1 MRGDSSLT
9 NAEQTEF
16 SSANQN
22 PNNVKEA
29 ASPEDGELVH
39 APLNKIV
46 VMHAS
51 VGSGHKVAAE
61 AIAASVEHLSEAV
74 KERIPSFSAEV
85 EVHLFDILDFG
96 RIKFDGDKTAS
107 MFTGPTRPIYDLT
120 WRYWLTGRLIWGGGT
135 VWSHLMFPKFTQ
147 WVRENKPTV
156 VICTHITAANVAVG
170 ARMITKQNYSII
182 CVPTDYEIEGMWPHR
197 YTDIFCV
204 ATESMAETL
213 RARKVEEERILVTGL
228 PARAEFRVD
237 YDKEAVRKSW
247 NIPEDKKLALV
258 LAGATLPRPYVRF
271 RVLLEKALPELAQ
284 IENLHLLFMVG
295 RDSDYAN
302 QLREVFDKHG
312 VANAGI
318 VGYTED
324 VAKLM
329 AASDFAICKPGGLTV
344 TECICTETPML
355 LAGQAYG
362 QEKANVRLLTS
373 LGAAQHA
380 ETARELVVAT
390 RYLCDKGSGALEAM
404 SAVESYLRKP
414 DAALEIGLAGL
425 DAALSPKDPDHDLR
439 HSQRP
444 FLSFYWGKKP
454 AHTR

>member
-1 MRGDSSLT
+1 MLCGILVCMTEPDSGL
-9 NAEQTEF
+9 
-16 SSANQN
+16 
-22 PNNVKEA
+22 VI
-29 ASPEDGELVH
+29 SPVQ
-39 APLNKIV
+39 KIAV
-46 VMHAS
+46 VHAS

-61 AIAASVEHLSEAV
+61 AIAAAVAQLSEACV
-74 KERIPSFSAEV
+74 ERFPSFNAAVEV
-85 EVHLFDILDFG
+85 ELLDILDFG
-96 RIKFDGDKTAS
+96 RIRFDGDKTAS

-135 VWSHLMFPKFTQ
+135 VWSHVMFPAFTR
-147 WVRENKPTV
+147 WVRENKPV
-156 VICTHITAANVAVG
+156 AVICTHIVAANVAVG
-170 ARMITKQNYSII
+170 ARMITKQDYSII
-182 CVPTDYEIEGMWPHR
+182 CVPTDYEVEGMWPHR

-213 RARKVEEERILVTGL
+213 RARKVEEERIRVTGL
-228 PARAEFRVD
+228 PARSEFRVG
-237 YDKEAVRKSW
+237 YDREAVRRAW
-247 NIPEDKKLALV
+247 AEPEDRQIALV

-271 RVLLEKALPELAQ
+271 RALLDKALPELAALD
-284 IENLHLLFMVG
+284 NVHLLFMVG

-302 QLREVFDKHG
+302 QLHTRFEELGMH
-312 VANAGI
+312 NASV

-380 ETARELVVAT
+380 ETARELVQSV
-390 RYLCDKGSGALEAM
+390 RYLTQRGGNALAAM
-404 SAVESYLRKP
+404 SAVEGFLRRP
-414 DAALEIGLAGL
+414 GAALEIGLAGL
-425 DAALSPKDPDHDLR
+425 DAALSPKDPDHELR
-439 HSQRP
+439 HHQRP
-444 FLSFYWGKKP
+444 FLSFYWGNKP

>member
-1 MRGDSSLT
+1 M
-9 NAEQTEF
+9 TEAV
-16 SSANQN
+16 SGL
-22 PNNVKEA
+22 VV
-29 ASPEDGELVH
+29 SPVQ
-39 APLNKIV
+39 KIAV
-46 VMHAS
+46 VHAS

-61 AIAASVEHLSEAV
+61 AIAAAVAQLSDACVE
-74 KERIPSFSAEV
+74 RFPSFTAGVEV
-85 EVHLFDILDFG
+85 ELLDILDFG
-96 RIKFDGDKTAS
+96 RIRFDGDKTAS
-107 MFTGPTRPIYDLT
+107 MFTGPTRPVYDLT

-135 VWSHLMFPKFTQ
+135 VWSHVMFPAFTR
-147 WVRENKPTV
+147 WVREHKPV
-156 VICTHITAANVAVG
+156 AVICTHITAANVAVG
-170 ARMITKQNYSII
+170 ARMITKQDYSII
-182 CVPTDYEIEGMWPHR
+182 CVPTDYEVEGMWPHR

-213 RARKVEEERILVTGL
+213 RARKVEEERIRVTGL
-228 PARAEFRVD
+228 PARSEFRVG
-237 YDKEAVRKSW
+237 YDREAVRRAW
-247 NIPEDKKLALV
+247 EGPEDRQIALV

-271 RVLLEKALPELAQ
+271 RALLDKALPDLAA
-284 IENLHLLFMVG
+284 LDKVHLLFMVG

-302 QLREVFDKHG
+302 QLHARFEELQLH
-312 VANAGI
+312 NASV

-380 ETARELVVAT
+380 ETARELVQSV
-390 RYLCDKGSGALEAM
+390 RYLTQQGGNALAAM
-404 SAVESYLRKP
+404 GAVEGFLRRP

-425 DAALSPKDPDHDLR
+425 DAALSPKDPDHELR
-439 HSQRP
+439 HHQRP
-444 FLSFYWGKKP
+444 FLSFYWGNKP

>member
-1 MRGDSSLT
+1 M
-9 NAEQTEF
+9 EE
-16 SSANQN
+16 ANSGL
-22 PNNVKEA
+22 VL
-29 ASPEDGELVH
+29 SPVQ
-39 APLNKIV
+39 KIAV
-46 VMHAS
+46 VHAS

-61 AIAASVEHLSEAV
+61 AIAAAVEQLSEV
-74 KERIPSFSAEV
+74 CVERFPSFNADV
-85 EVHLFDILDFG
+85 KVCLFDILDFG
-96 RIKFDGDKTAS
+96 RIKFDGDKTAT

-135 VWSHLMFPKFTQ
+135 AWSYLMFPEFTR
-147 WVRENKPTV
+147 WVRENEPV
-156 VICTHITAANVAVG
+156 AVICTHITAANVAVG

-182 CVPTDYEIEGMWPHR
+182 CVPTDYEIEGLWPHR

-228 PARAEFRVD
+228 PARAEFRVG
-237 YDKEAVRKSW
+237 YDKVAVRKTW
-247 NIPEDKKLALV
+247 EVPENKHLALV
-258 LAGATLPRPYVRF
+258 LAGATLPQPYIRF
-271 RVLLEKALPELAQ
+271 RSLLDKALPRLAE
-284 IENLHLLFMVG
+284 IEGLHLLFMVG

-302 QLREVFDKHG
+302 QL
-312 VANAGI
+312 NARFKELNMHNASV

-329 AASDFAICKPGGLTV
+329 AGSDFAICKPGGLTV

-380 ETARELVVAT
+380 ETARELVQAV
-390 RYLCDKGSGALEAM
+390 RYLVQPNNKALAAM
-404 SAVESYLRKP
+404 SAVEGYLRRP
-414 DAALEIGLAGL
+414 EAAMEIALAGL
-425 DAALSPKDPDHDLR
+425 DAALSPKDPDYDLR

-444 FLSFYWGKKP
+444 FLSFYWGHKP